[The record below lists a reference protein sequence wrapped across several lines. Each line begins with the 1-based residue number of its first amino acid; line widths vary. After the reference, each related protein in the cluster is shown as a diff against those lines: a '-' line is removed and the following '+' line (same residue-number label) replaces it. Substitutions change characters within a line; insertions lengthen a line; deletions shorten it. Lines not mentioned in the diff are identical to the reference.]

1 MKGFFWTTVFW
12 LIVFA
17 GFAFYLKMFNPNMA
31 VGVTTWLGVTV
42 SSTTGDNV
50 PTSGDILVV
59 SGAQSDVM
67 SGITAIQTTL
77 ADMQIKINT
86 LVGGITVADVAT

>member
-1 MKGFFWTTVFW
+1 
-12 LIVFA
+12 
-17 GFAFYLKMFNPNMA
+17 MA

-86 LVGGITVADVAT
+86 LVGGITVADVATWPAMIAPTPTPMPALSGTQTKTR